1 MLVVVGQI
9 WKDGGGP
16 HREADSPTPTAK
28 EGKGRKVAPSA
39 RRPETDQEG
48 TPKLSF
54 SQKVT
59 LKLSFEG

>member
-1 MLVVVGQI
+1 MER
-9 WKDGGGP
+9 GGP
-16 HREADSPTPTAK
+16 HGEADSPTRTARG
-28 EGKGRKVAPSA
+28 GKGRKAAPSA
-39 RRPETDQEG
+39 RRPETDQKV